1 MVRETARAISID
13 VVQKTVAEFFRV
25 PLSELRAKKRT
36 KNIVFPRQIAMY
48 LSRQLTAQSLPEIG
62 NAFGGKDH
70 TTVLYSCKRIEQD
83 LIKDG
88 EIKNIVEKLLTLLQ
102 R

>member
-1 MVRETARAISID
+1 LTNTPEKNRKRE
-13 VVQKTVAEFFRV
+13 VV
-25 PLSELRAKKRT
+25 L
-36 KNIVFPRQIAMY
+36 PRQIAMFLIRNELNSSY
-48 LSRQLTAQSLPEIG
+48 PSIG
-62 NAFGGKDH
+62 EKFGGKDH